1 MSEST
6 EFDANYGSGNMAK
19 SGSGLIFTLD
29 GMMRSVYAGSS
40 SPAVF
45 LLSWSMWKCNRP
57 RTILVCFL
65 YGAGGCILVCFLYGA
80 GGCTLGLP
88 LRFTLVKSFGGRELP
103 DVSY

>member
-1 MSEST
+1 MFEST

-29 GMMRSVYAGSS
+29 GMMRSVYAVSS

-57 RTILVCFL
+57 RT
-65 YGAGGCILVCFLYGA
+65 ILVCFLYGA